1 MIVDRGLQTLV
12 LLLLIRAGLGTTTH
26 GTERRVRVMASPCIR
41 RPAIVPGFFRG
52 DDRRI
57 FLSGSFSLS
66 SGHPALLLPR
76 GRIDDD
82 DDDTQVT
89 CAPAFVTVDQGNP
102 HYSAFSIDVS
112 VDPGRGRGQPS
123 VEH

>member
-1 MIVDRGLQTLV
+1 LT
-12 LLLLIRAGLGTTTH
+12 
-26 GTERRVRVMASPCIR
+26 
-41 RPAIVPGFFRG
+41 
-52 DDRRI
+52 
-57 FLSGSFSLS
+57 
-66 SGHPALLLPR
+66 LLPPLQYIDALAPTT
-76 GRIDDD
+76 GPAGTPGIDDHDDDDDD